1 MIQNTG
7 SMERGKCHDESARAN
22 NIKSVFCGG
31 ETERERERERENGL
45 EDRSSGTWAT
55 LAHFYQSSCL
65 PLSLSLSLP
74 VVTAAAPLLFR
85 PFQQKRNELA
95 RTSPFTSMA
104 HRSVHEYILPA
115 GGSSAINITPAS
127 NPLPDD

>member
-31 ETERERERERENGL
+31 ETERERERERERENGL

-65 PLSLSLSLP
+65 SLSLFACGDGGGAVTFPPFPTKEERACSNVAVYEHGTSLC
-74 VVTAAAPLLFR
+74 TRIHIACWR
-85 PFQQKRNELA
+85 
-95 RTSPFTSMA
+95 
-104 HRSVHEYILPA
+104 
-115 GGSSAINITPAS
+115 
-127 NPLPDD
+127 

>member
-7 SMERGKCHDESARAN
+7 SMERDKCHDVSARAN

-31 ETERERERERENGL
+31 ETERERERGL

-55 LAHFYQSSCL
+55 LAHFYQSSC
-65 PLSLSLSLP
+65 LSLSLSLP

-95 RTSPFTSMA
+95 
-104 HRSVHEYILPA
+104 
-115 GGSSAINITPAS
+115 
-127 NPLPDD
+127 